1 MSAAVCGKRS
11 VFDDLHGSPP
21 VAKRLRFAQAS
32 SSAIRFPPSAIA
44 AAAAASPP
52 SSSTTSGTPFEACL
66 EVAGSSRHHHHHS
79 SDGGSVVLLLR
90 QLHALFPE
98 MEEKVVEK
106 VLESCGNS
114 LDSAIKSLTDLRLS
128 SSERSLSSSQDGV
141 SGASVARSSSLA
153 AAMESLSPS
162 TTNSCRQQMEAAA
175 AGSLQ
180 QLEGEEWVELL
191 VREMMNAADLDD
203 ARARATHTL
212 EAFEKTVASRSA
224 AVMEVQQKENIT
236 LKEQLQGLIRD
247 NHILK
252 RAVAIQHERQIEHE
266 GRTRELQQVK
276 QLLAQYQEQVRTL
289 ELSNYSLTLHL
300 RKAQE
305 GSSMPGRFHPDVF

>member
-1 MSAAVCGKRS
+1 
-11 VFDDLHGSPP
+11 
-21 VAKRLRFAQAS
+21 
-32 SSAIRFPPSAIA
+32 
-44 AAAAASPP
+44 
-52 SSSTTSGTPFEACL
+52 
-66 EVAGSSRHHHHHS
+66 
-79 SDGGSVVLLLR
+79 
-90 QLHALFPE
+90 
-98 MEEKVVEK
+98 MEEKLLEK

-128 SSERSLSSSQDGV
+128 SSERSVSSSQDGV
-141 SGASVARSSSLA
+141 SGASLARSSSLA
-153 AAMESLSPS
+153 AGMESLSPS

-175 AGSLQ
+175 AAGSLQ
-180 QLEGEEWVELL
+180 QLEGGEWVELL

-224 AVMEVQQKENIT
+224 AVMEVQQKENIA

-252 RAVAIQHERQIEHE
+252 RAVAIQHERQVEHE

>member
-1 MSAAVCGKRS
+1 
-11 VFDDLHGSPP
+11 
-21 VAKRLRFAQAS
+21 
-32 SSAIRFPPSAIA
+32 
-44 AAAAASPP
+44 
-52 SSSTTSGTPFEACL
+52 
-66 EVAGSSRHHHHHS
+66 
-79 SDGGSVVLLLR
+79 
-90 QLHALFPE
+90 
-98 MEEKVVEK
+98 MEEKLVEK

-128 SSERSLSSSQDGV
+128 SSDRSVSSSQDGV
-141 SGASVARSSSLA
+141 SGASVARSSGLA
-153 AAMESLSPS
+153 AVMESLSPP

-212 EAFEKTVASRSA
+212 GAFEKTVASRSA
-224 AVMEVQQKENIT
+224 AVMEVQQKENIA

-276 QLLAQYQEQVRTL
+276 QLLAQYQEQVRAL

>member
-11 VFDDLHGSPP
+11 VFDDLYSSPP

-32 SSAIRFPPSAIA
+32 SSAIRFPPSA
-44 AAAAASPP
+44 
-52 SSSTTSGTPFEACL
+52 
-66 EVAGSSRHHHHHS
+66 
-79 SDGGSVVLLLR
+79 
-90 QLHALFPE
+90 LHALFPE
-98 MEEKVVEK
+98 MEEKLVEK

-128 SSERSLSSSQDGV
+128 SSDRSVSSSQDGV
-141 SGASVARSSSLA
+141 SGASVARSSGLA
-153 AAMESLSPS
+153 AGMESLSPS

-203 ARARATHTL
+203 ARTRATHTL
-212 EAFEKTVASRSA
+212 GAFEKTVASRSA
-224 AVMEVQQKENIT
+224 AVMEVQQKENIA

-276 QLLAQYQEQVRTL
+276 QLLAQYQEQVRAL